1 MRERVLAIYPHPDDE
16 TIGKAGT
23 FIDHVKKGDEV
34 TLICA
39 TMGQMGRKMGNPFF
53 ANRET
58 LTDIRKKELLD
69 ACAAIGIQDVRMWMM
84 QDKTLQF
91 RKKAFL
97 ADKVQAVI
105 DEVKPTL
112 VYSYYPEYGV
122 HPDHDA
128 LSEATILAIKRLPT
142 QERPMFLGSV
152 ISREGKDALGA
163 PDIINDVSHVINA
176 KIKALQAH
184 RSQTEHWLDIVN
196 NPSMSA
202 KERDEFLK
210 KQRQEQ
216 FWVYRDKRR

>member
-1 MRERVLAIYPHPDDE
+1 MNERVLAIYPHPDDE

-23 FIDHVKKGDEV
+23 LINHVKNGDEV

-39 TMGQMGRKMGNPFF
+39 TMGQMGRKMGKPFF

-58 LTDIRKKELLD
+58 LTAIRKKELLD
-69 ACAAIGIQDVRMWMM
+69 ACEAIGIRDVRMWMM

-91 RKKAFL
+91 REKSFL
-97 ADKVQAVI
+97 ADKVQAVM

-128 LSEATILAIKRLPT
+128 LSDATILAINRLPRK
-142 QERPMFLGSV
+142 ERPVFLGSV
-152 ISREGKDALGA
+152 ISREGQDELGA
-163 PDIINDVSHVINA
+163 PDIINDVSHVVHE

-184 RSQTEHWLDIVN
+184 RSQTEHWLVAVTD
-196 NPSMSA
+196 PSISVQER
-202 KERDEFLK
+202 KELLE
-210 KQRQEQ
+210 KQSQEQ
-216 FWVYRDKRR
+216 FWIYRHKNI